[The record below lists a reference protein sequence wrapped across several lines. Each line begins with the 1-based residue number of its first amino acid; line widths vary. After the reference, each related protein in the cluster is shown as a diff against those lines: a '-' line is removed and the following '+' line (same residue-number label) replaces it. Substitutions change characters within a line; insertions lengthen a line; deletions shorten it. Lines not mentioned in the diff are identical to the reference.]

1 MLKFNLKKTKKH
13 NINFN
18 FNCLMRGGYRLGVY
32 MSNSKS
38 AITTNL
44 YVHERNGP
52 LLPFFQENIK

>member
-1 MLKFNLKKTKKH
+1 
-13 NINFN
+13 
-18 FNCLMRGGYRLGVY
+18 MRGGYRLGVY